1 MVQIY
6 DNMYRKGY
14 VDRYKELNDVRTT
27 EKGRELPPGA
37 GAGAS
42 ASASA
47 AATAAGLVK
56 SGIELFHSSEIDHV
70 LSFCSQVS
78 KRKVTASMQRMFFPK
93 NCYELLFSNESE
105 ECSFDVILTILR
117 SVAQNASKCPS
128 GHTCNRL
135 KRPIKGIRPAETIS
149 ASLEA
154 SAASAAAAVEDES
167 AECRKCRLSIGA
179 GDTGFACVHCN
190 YFVCENCQYQ
200 HVDRMS
206 EMNITK
212 LKEILVE
219 EYDKLS
225 KIPTFDK
232 KLTTILNGYGMKK
245 YANLIIEG
253 KATFAAVIQSANY
266 FLTNVDIWILARYF
280 KLPIIFVSQSLLIE
294 NGKNILVLYG
304 NASIETYFFI
314 HPFGVTQDTI
324 SRFSM
329 IGLKITEDTSVFKI
343 PLSAVTLNLRE
354 TIAREIDADE
364 PSTLER
370 FITTFKISNIKN
382 KPKPL
387 FVTTVT
393 EPGSSVASA
402 GEGKGEAETVEAGEE
417 AAKL

>member
-1 MVQIY
+1 
-6 DNMYRKGY
+6 
-14 VDRYKELNDVRTT
+14 
-27 EKGRELPPGA
+27 
-37 GAGAS
+37 
-42 ASASA
+42 
-47 AATAAGLVK
+47 
-56 SGIELFHSSEIDHV
+56 
-70 LSFCSQVS
+70 
-78 KRKVTASMQRMFFPK
+78 
-93 NCYELLFSNESE
+93 
-105 ECSFDVILTILR
+105 
-117 SVAQNASKCPS
+117 
-128 GHTCNRL
+128 
-135 KRPIKGIRPAETIS
+135 
-149 ASLEA
+149 
-154 SAASAAAAVEDES
+154 
-167 AECRKCRLSIGA
+167 
-179 GDTGFACVHCN
+179 
-190 YFVCENCQYQ
+190 
-200 HVDRMS
+200 
-206 EMNITK
+206 
-212 LKEILVE
+212 
-219 EYDKLS
+219 
-225 KIPTFDK
+225 
-232 KLTTILNGYGMKK
+232 MKK

-402 GEGKGEAETVEAGEE
+402 GEGKGEAETGEAGEE